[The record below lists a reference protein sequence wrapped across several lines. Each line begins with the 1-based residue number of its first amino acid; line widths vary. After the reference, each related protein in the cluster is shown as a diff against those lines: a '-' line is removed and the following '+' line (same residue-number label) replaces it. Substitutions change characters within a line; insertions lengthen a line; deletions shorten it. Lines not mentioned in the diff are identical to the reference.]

1 MLLPGPLFLPLWPRE
16 CLPRLLQGSNG
27 GTLVR
32 QNRAWNHRL
41 STVTG
46 AEEAKLLEGINNAV
60 NIFFYFELLI
70 HAIVHG
76 FYFRPNAYLRQERF
90 TLDWVVVACTLFE
103 AIVDAAGLMS
113 DFPSLKPL
121 RSIRA
126 LRAFRFLNEVIAILD
141 TLAVVPMSNIFKLPF
156 NPAKRL
162 RIQVYDH
169 DDGSFNS
176 DDYIGKSS
184 VRREPPPS
192 PL

>member
-1 MLLPGPLFLPLWPRE
+1 
-16 CLPRLLQGSNG
+16 
-27 GTLVR
+27 
-32 QNRAWNHRL
+32 
-41 STVTG
+41 
-46 AEEAKLLEGINNAV
+46 
-60 NIFFYFELLI
+60 
-70 HAIVHG
+70 
-76 FYFRPNAYLRQERF
+76 
-90 TLDWVVVACTLFE
+90 
-103 AIVDAAGLMS
+103 MS
-113 DFPSLKPL
+113 DFPSLKRL